1 MGHSASSRTGAT
13 LRKNLRRSVGRAH
26 PCSVRHLGPFSR
38 AQRILRRTSSA
49 IQFLARFIQTSV
61 HVSLPLCLV
70 VATAAQNAGPAQ
82 APAPPAPAK
91 PAAAKASSTSSVPAS
106 AAELV
111 DPRFT
116 YSGVPAELAQDQGA
130 AGLRLELLRL
140 GTTAR
145 LMQVVAHPDDEDG
158 GMLTLEARGRGVS
171 TLLMTLNRGEGGQNK
186 IGSNL
191 SDVLGV
197 LRAEELL
204 ASDQYYGVQERFS
217 RVADFGFSKSPEETF
232 AKWGGHDVALADM
245 VRVIRTF
252 RPDVLVARFSGTE
265 RDGHGHHQAS
275 SILAKEAFRAA
286 ADPKRFPEQIAAGLE
301 PWQAKKFY
309 IGNVCGFGAMTCP
322 DADWTLKLNTGER
335 NADLGMGYV
344 QFAMQGLR
352 HQMSQGAANWTI
364 DPGDRFTF
372 YKLVDSVIPSATD
385 KDGHEKDF
393 FDGIDTTL
401 PGLAP
406 KEMSDL
412 RQQLAD
418 IANLVRQASE
428 SARGTDT
435 AAAEARLTKLVA
447 GLNRINEKVHE
458 SRWRGT
464 GGSEF
469 LTRIA
474 EKQQQAQ
481 TALNLA
487 LGVSLTADVS
497 SDGGRTVDAAKEA
510 DALTTVSPGQ
520 EFLVAVKF
528 HNGSTLPLTIDGVKL
543 EVPAGWNTISERI
556 RPEEVKPG
564 DELRVTFRLRV
575 PKDAAYTRPYWHRD
589 DPETESVNHI
599 DNEKYATLPFPP
611 PALQARVNYTVPS
624 ANGAKVENRI
634 AAVVVTPFVDEAGK
648 GRSRPLA
655 VVPAFSVMLEPG
667 TQVISTHNGESSMV
681 TVGVTSNLA
690 RSERGVLRLEL
701 PEGWKAEPAEQ
712 ALELSHRGEK
722 NEVQF
727 KIFPS
732 DLHEGRA
739 TLRAVLDVAGE
750 KYSEGYTLVTREDLG
765 SFYYYQPAR
774 QRVSMV
780 DVRAPHDLK
789 VGYVMGAGDDIPT
802 VLAQVGMD
810 VTLIPAEQLG
820 SEDLS
825 RFGTIVLGIRAYD
838 TQKDVVANN
847 QKLLDFVSAGGTL
860 VVQYNAGMGDF
871 NSGHFTPYS
880 AELSRARVSVEEAP
894 VEILAPEDQVFHY
907 PNSISARDF
916 DGWVQERGLYFMDKW
931 DEHFTPLLS
940 CHDPGEAA
948 QKGGLLKAKYGKG
961 IYIYTGYA
969 FFRQLPAGVPGAV
982 RLYVNLLSAK
992 Q

>member
-1 MGHSASSRTGAT
+1 
-13 LRKNLRRSVGRAH
+13 
-26 PCSVRHLGPFSR
+26 
-38 AQRILRRTSSA
+38 
-49 IQFLARFIQTSV
+49 
-61 HVSLPLCLV
+61 
-70 VATAAQNAGPAQ
+70 
-82 APAPPAPAK
+82 
-91 PAAAKASSTSSVPAS
+91 
-106 AAELV
+106 
-111 DPRFT
+111 
-116 YSGVPAELAQDQGA
+116 
-130 AGLRLELLRL
+130 
-140 GTTAR
+140 
-145 LMQVVAHPDDEDG
+145 
-158 GMLTLEARGRGVS
+158 
-171 TLLMTLNRGEGGQNK
+171 
-186 IGSNL
+186 
-191 SDVLGV
+191 
-197 LRAEELL
+197 
-204 ASDQYYGVQERFS
+204 
-217 RVADFGFSKSPEETF
+217 
-232 AKWGGHDVALADM
+232 
-245 VRVIRTF
+245 
-252 RPDVLVARFSGTE
+252 
-265 RDGHGHHQAS
+265 
-275 SILAKEAFRAA
+275 
-286 ADPKRFPEQIAAGLE
+286 
-301 PWQAKKFY
+301 
-309 IGNVCGFGAMTCP
+309 
-322 DADWTLKLNTGER
+322 
-335 NADLGMGYV
+335 
-344 QFAMQGLR
+344 
-352 HQMSQGAANWTI
+352 MSQGAANWTI

-372 YKLVDSVIPSATD
+372 YKLVDSVAPAKLD

-393 FDGIDTTL
+393 FDGIDTSL
-401 PGLAP
+401 EGMAPQESLGLRLLL
-406 KEMSDL
+406 S
-412 RQQLAD
+412 D
-418 IANLVRQASE
+418 IAKLVTQASE
-428 SARGTDT
+428 AAQGNGASA
-435 AAAEARLTKLVA
+435 APAPLMNILA
-447 GLNRINEKVHE
+447 GLDRVGANIVDG
-458 SRWRGT
+458 RWRGT
-464 GGSEF
+464 GVYDF

-474 EKQQQAQ
+474 EKRQQAQ

-528 HNGSTLPLTIDGVKL
+528 HNGSKLPLTIDGVKL

-589 DPETESVNHI
+589 DPETESVNHS

-611 PALQARVNYTVPS
+611 PALQARVSYTAAS
-624 ANGAKVENRI
+624 ANGGTKVGNRI

-648 GRSRPLA
+648 ERSRPLA

-701 PEGWKAEPAEQ
+701 PEGWKSEPAEQ

-722 NEVQF
+722 KEVQF
-727 KIFPS
+727 KVFPA
-732 DLHEGRA
+732 DLRERKE

-780 DVRAPHDLK
+780 DVRVPHDLK

-810 VTLIPAEQLG
+810 VTLMPAEQLG
-820 SEDLS
+820 NQDLS

-860 VVQYNAGMGDF
+860 VVQYNAGVGDF

-907 PNSISARDF
+907 PNTIAARDF
-916 DGWVQERGLYFMDKW
+916 DGWIQERGLYFMDKW
-931 DEHFTPLLS
+931 DEHFTALLS
-940 CHDPGEAA
+940 CHDPGEDA

-992 Q
+992 H